1 MDFPLQSE
9 GNNLELYEILQCE
22 CDASADEL
30 KRQYRRLALQ
40 YHPDKNQSA
49 EAGAQFQK
57 INAAWDVLGNEKLRR
72 IYDQH
77 GQFGVDMY
85 NQMGESASFLLD
97 PESQGLLL
105 TLLCVVSVLLLILLL
120 FPIFVVL
127 KADGH
132 VQWNWAVVFIP
143 IWILDVV
150 GGIFVFA
157 RYFGSQDQDES
168 LQTDYEDSEVVNMQQ
183 QNTYNGVDQD
193 CLDFD
198 SDNAQ
203 PQHQQQESFL
213 FNRLSSKKVLESI
226 LAWKR
231 LIQYVLFC
239 VFQILIVIK
248 LENSGAMSWAV
259 VFVPWFVLEGI
270 HFVESLLTLWQSLEF
285 GHLNSMREKFITA
298 SLRVINTFKY
308 QVLRIVLAILIVRQA
323 DQQFTNWAVV
333 FIPLYLMC
341 AIALLSPWIQ
351 YRLRAGHLPQRERIS
366 IKRFVTFIT
375 IIVAIGCIFALAVI
389 GMLIQRLNN
398 LLSTGPG
405 FQYAVGTIMIP
416 VFVLFGI
423 VLCCS
428 CCIFPCMLCC
438 MLMVGELNAEQELRM
453 KNGPWFNSARRIMYT
468 EEWQSSTQSA
478 LNQV

>member
-1 MDFPLQSE
+1 MDLPLQSE
-9 GNNLELYEILQCE
+9 GNILELYEVLQCE
-22 CDASADEL
+22 CDASADEI

-49 EAGAQFQK
+49 EAGAQFQR

-105 TLLCVVSVLLLILLL
+105 TLLCLVSVLLLILLL

-127 KADGH
+127 KADGL

-157 RYFGSQDQDES
+157 RYFGSQDQDYDS
-168 LQTDYEDSEVVNMQQ
+168 LSEDQDNDGVNMQQ
-183 QNTYNGVDQD
+183 QNTQDGVDQD
-193 CLDFD
+193 GLDFD
-198 SDNAQ
+198 GANAQ
-203 PQHQQQESFL
+203 SQQQKSFL
-213 FNRLSSKKVLESI
+213 FSRLSSKKVLESI

-248 LENSGAMSWAV
+248 LENNGTMSWAI
-259 VFVPWFVLEGI
+259 VFVPWFILEGI
-270 HFVESLLTLWQSLEF
+270 HCVGSGLTLWQLLDL
-285 GHLNSMREKFITA
+285 GHLNSMKDKFITV
-298 SLRVINTFKY
+298 SLRAIDTFKY
-308 QVLRIVLAILIVRQA
+308 QALRIVLAVLIVRQA

-341 AIALLSPWIQ
+341 AIALSSPWIQ
-351 YRLRAGHLPQRERIS
+351 YRLRAGHLPQRERVYA
-366 IKRFVTFIT
+366 KRFVTFIT
-375 IIVAIGCIFALAVI
+375 VIVAIGCVFTLAVI

-398 LLSTGPG
+398 LQSTGPG

-468 EEWQSSTQSA
+468 EEWQNSTQSA